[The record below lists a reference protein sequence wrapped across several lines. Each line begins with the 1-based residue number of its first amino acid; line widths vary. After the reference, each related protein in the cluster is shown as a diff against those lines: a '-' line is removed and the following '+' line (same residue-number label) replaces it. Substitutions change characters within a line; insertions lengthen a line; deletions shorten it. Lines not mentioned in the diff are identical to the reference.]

1 MGLFS
6 KRSRPTAGTVMGEV
20 IILSDGELCEL
31 YARVRGL
38 IAIRLGER
46 EKDLEAV
53 GQAHNAKAGVL
64 RDIIEQL
71 SKAIGWKQ

>member
-1 MGLFS
+1 MFG
-6 KRSRPTAGTVMGEV
+6 KRRKPTAGTVMGDAV
-20 IILSDGELCEL
+20 ALSDGELCEL
-31 YARVRGL
+31 YARVRGV
-38 IAIRLGER
+38 IAMRLGER

-53 GQAHNAKAGVL
+53 RESHNVRAGML